1 MLAFI
6 INSPVLSSI
15 AGFSLMVF
23 LTSSRSMI
31 ALTVGMALTALLPK
45 FAQAASFDAAPRYQ
59 TFASYSTTNPFNGDA
74 TDIYYPTLDGASAV
88 DDLPIALML
97 QGALVDKRFYSDYAS
112 QVARYGFAVV
122 VPNHF
127 QTTPVF
133 GNALLSNTSQPQA
146 VLDQLV
152 VENRTKDSPLNGK
165 IDTGKLGLL
174 GHSFGAAVGL
184 STIGEVCLPVQCT
197 APFERPEALMAGA
210 FFGANL
216 RDSNDVYFSIEN
228 DGVGV
233 ALIQGDRDGRALPFR
248 AKLTY
253 DQVQSP
259 PKALITLGGVNHFGI
274 TDVTMPEGA
283 IPDPTAQTVEQTISI
298 ETTARWSGLFLRGT
312 LLNDEA
318 ALEYV
323 LDTGAEQDPTVVSVD
338 AEAVPEPSTWVSSV
352 GVAIGLIWLCRRY
365 QLPSKR

>member
-1 MLAFI
+1 
-6 INSPVLSSI
+6 
-15 AGFSLMVF
+15 MVF
-23 LTSSRSMI
+23 LMSSRSMI
-31 ALTVGMALTALLPK
+31 AITAGMALTGLLPK
-45 FAQAASFDAAPRYQ
+45 FALAASFNATPRYQ
-59 TFASYSTTNPFNGDA
+59 TFSSYSTTNPFNGDA
-74 TDIYYPTLDGASAV
+74 TDIYYPTLEDASAV
-88 DDLPIALML
+88 DDLPVALML
-97 QGALVDKRFYSDYAS
+97 QGALVDKSFYSDYAS

-127 QTTPVF
+127 QTIPDF
-133 GNALLSNTSQPQA
+133 GDALLSDTSQPQA
-146 VLDQLV
+146 VLDQLT
-152 VENRTKDSPLNGK
+152 VENSMQNSPLNGK
-165 IDTGKLGLL
+165 INTGKLGLL

-197 APFERPEALMAGA
+197 APFERPGALMAGA

-216 RDSNDVYFSIEN
+216 RDSNDVYPSIEN

-233 ALIQGDRDGRALPFR
+233 ALVQGDRDSRALPLR

-259 PKALITLGGVNHFGI
+259 PRALITLGGVNHFGI
-274 TDVTMPEGA
+274 TDVNTPDGA
-283 IPDPTAQTVEQTISI
+283 IPDPIAQSVEQTASI

-312 LLNDEA
+312 LLDDEA

-323 LDTGAEQDPTVVSVD
+323 LDTGAEQDPIVVSVD
-338 AEAVPEPSTWVSSV
+338 AEAIPEPSTWASSI

-365 QLPSKR
+365 QLPSRR

>member
-1 MLAFI
+1 M
-6 INSPVLSSI
+6 
-15 AGFSLMVF
+15 
-23 LTSSRSMI
+23 SSRSMI
-31 ALTVGMALTALLPK
+31 ALTSGIVFTALLPK
-45 FAQAASFDAAPRYQ
+45 FAWATSFDATPRYQ
-59 TFASYSTTNPFNGDA
+59 TFSSYSTTNPFNGDA
-74 TDIYYPTLDGASAV
+74 TDIYYPTLEDASAA

-97 QGALVDKRFYSDYAS
+97 QGALVDKSFYSDYAS
-112 QVARYGFAVV
+112 QVARHGFAVV

-127 QTTPVF
+127 QTTPDF
-133 GNALLSNTSQPQA
+133 GDALLSETSQPQA
-146 VLDQLV
+146 VLDQLT
-152 VENRTKDSPLNGK
+152 VENGMKDSPLNGK

-174 GHSFGAAVGL
+174 GHSFGGAVGL
-184 STIGEVCLPVQCT
+184 STIGEVCLPVQCA

-216 RDSNDVYFSIEN
+216 RDRNDAYLPIKN

-233 ALIQGDRDGRALPFR
+233 ALIQGDRDGRALPLR

-259 PKALITLGGVNHFGI
+259 PRARITLSGVNHFGI
-274 TDVTMPEGA
+274 TDVNMPDGA
-283 IPDPTAQTVEQTISI
+283 IPDPTAQTVDQTVSI

-312 LLNDEA
+312 LLEDEA

-323 LDTGAEQDPTVVSVD
+323 LDTGAGQDPIVVSVE
-338 AEAVPEPSTWVSSV
+338 AEAVPEPSTWVSSI

-365 QLPSKR
+365 QLPSGH